1 MDEYWRVL
9 MNLLTATGITFSY
22 TDKILLDNVDF
33 SIQEGEKVGVIGING
48 TGKSTLLK
56 IASMLEIPDA
66 GKITK
71 GNNVKIC
78 YLPQN
83 PEFDEEDT
91 IFSYVTR
98 NNQRLGNE
106 ASLEGDAKTIL
117 NRLGF
122 DEYDTKVKILSGG
135 QRKRVA
141 LASALLEKCELLVM
155 DEPTNHL
162 DNEMV
167 IWLEEFLKKRKMALL
182 MVTHDRYFL
191 DNVTS
196 RIIEIDRGKLFSYEG
211 NYSKFLELKAER
223 EEMEVATLRKNRS
236 ILREEIEW
244 MMRGARARSTKQ
256 KAHIGRYE
264 DTKQLVS
271 DLTNHIND
279 VGNAQIDSVSSRLG
293 RTTIELENVSK
304 SYDGVT
310 YIKDFTYIFLRNDRV
325 GFIGH
330 NGCGKSTLMN
340 IITGHLQPDSGSLVV
355 GQTVKIGY
363 FSQENEYMDNS
374 LRVIDYIKETAEYI
388 ETVDGKLSASVMCER
403 FLFNSTLQYQ
413 KIEKLSG
420 GEKRRLYLLK
430 VLMDAPNVLVL
441 DEPTND
447 LDIST
452 LSILEDYLEHFSG
465 IVITVS
471 HDRYFLDRICTR
483 IFAFEGNGV
492 INQYEGGFSDYALAK
507 SFEEQDQNV
516 IKNRGSKSDLS
527 GAGNNTNASKESGI
541 GGSNSMSTW
550 KNREKKLKFTY
561 KEQQE
566 YDTIEDDIEKLE
578 NEISDIET
586 QIPKCATDFVKLNE
600 LTNKKEELENALL
613 EKMERWEYLSDLA
626 QRIDAQK

>member
-1 MDEYWRVL
+1 

-600 LTNKKEELENALL
+600 LTNKKEELENALF

>member
-1 MDEYWRVL
+1 